1 MEKLVQD
8 LKRGFLRLAETI
20 KTCKPCRGKAI
31 TLAFNL
37 YFSFFLFSFFSL
49 FLPLISSTQVQFSYF
64 WPGNENGDE
73 PKLESVEVWVSVV

>member
-8 LKRGFLRLAETI
+8 LKKGFLRLAETI

-37 YFSFFLFSFFSL
+37 FFSFFSL